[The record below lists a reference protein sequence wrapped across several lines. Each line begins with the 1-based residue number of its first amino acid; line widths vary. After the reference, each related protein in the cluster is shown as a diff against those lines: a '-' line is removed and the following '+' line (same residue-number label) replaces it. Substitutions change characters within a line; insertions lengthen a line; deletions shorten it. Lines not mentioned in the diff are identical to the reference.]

1 MSDFEAN
8 NLRAWEAAIKSAFG
22 AAPESATWTDIY
34 AMIDVLQ
41 PFMGF
46 NVNHAM
52 LPGGGG
58 LDVDV
63 VTHSRETGCIR
74 FDTGERSFYL
84 AKPRKLSFG
93 YVARSPANSFFLME
107 LASLKPTDVYESVR
121 SESEQL
127 VEVDDEYLD
136 YSIWEHGVL
145 GFEDDGQEIPLPDDA
160 SVVVRL
166 LRGNVLIVAKASL
179 WNGDTSTYDGRHDH
193 MDAEQVRAIIER
205 SL

>member
-1 MSDFEAN
+1 MSDFQVK
-8 NLRAWEAAIKSAFG
+8 NLRAWEAAIQSAFG
-22 AAPESATWTDIY
+22 AAPASAVWTDIY

-46 NVNHAM
+46 NLNHAM

-58 LDVDV
+58 LGVDAI
-63 VTHSRETGCIR
+63 THSREAGCIR

-84 AKPRKLSFG
+84 AKPRKLSFE
-93 YVARSPANSFFLME
+93 YVDRSPANSFFLME
-107 LASLKPTDVYESVR
+107 LTTLKPTDVYETVR

-145 GFEDDGQEIPLPDDA
+145 GYEEDGQEISLPDDA

-193 MDAEQVRAIIER
+193 MNAEQVRSIIEQ